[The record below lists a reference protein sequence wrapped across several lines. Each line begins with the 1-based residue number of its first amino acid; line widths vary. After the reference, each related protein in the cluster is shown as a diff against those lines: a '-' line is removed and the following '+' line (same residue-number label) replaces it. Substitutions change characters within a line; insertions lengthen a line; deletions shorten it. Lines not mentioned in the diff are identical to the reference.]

1 MTVMVA
7 GEPCAPAAVMVTLPM
22 YVPAVRLPTTTDIC
36 RLCGA
41 VPEAGLTVSQVESL
55 PVVKLKLPEPLLVR
69 FTLAGAGFALL
80 P

>member
-1 MTVMVA
+1 MVSWSGVYTGVSTA
-7 GEPCAPAAVMVTLPM
+7 GALPM

-41 VPEAGLTVSQVESL
+41 APEAGLTVSQVESL
-55 PVVKLKLPEPLLVR
+55 PAVKLKLPEPLLVR